1 MHCLFLF
8 LKKAPY
14 LISYISWH
22 EEGKGKG
29 EKEEEIGRTY
39 SLLQRGQ
46 DVAVQDLRLSS
57 TFALFGSIWA
67 GDAQGSLPVS
77 QS

>member
-1 MHCLFLF
+1 MRRERERE
-8 LKKAPY
+8 KKKRKLA
-14 LISYISWH
+14 
-22 EEGKGKG
+22 
-29 EKEEEIGRTY
+29 RTY

-57 TFALFGSIWA
+57 TFALFGFIWA